1 MSIREY
7 RVLTYYPLSREVF
20 TNYVKRSLSL
30 TTYPPLCVY
39 VICESSLSTTALSC
53 LLHRWQTWKHFSV
66 LFQCFPCWKT
76 RFFFALPFCF
86 WMLFLELQAYRSMYI
101 PIWFW
106 LWICLMVSIPE
117 CRFKTKWASSHLATT
132 IHKYDTDWVIFVPYT
147 YAISYGCTHG
157 GLV

>member
-1 MSIREY
+1 MCTKNKPFADHLPTPMCLRNLWKTPI
-7 RVLTYYPLSREVF
+7 
-20 TNYVKRSLSL
+20 
-30 TTYPPLCVY
+30 
-39 VICESSLSTTALSC
+39 TTALSC

-101 PIWFW
+101 CIWFW

-117 CRFKTKWASSHLATT
+117 CRLNEV
-132 IHKYDTDWVIFVPYT
+132 VILPPQYT
-147 YAISYGCTHG
+147 NRIQIGLFLYLTHMQF
-157 GLV
+157 LTVAHMVV